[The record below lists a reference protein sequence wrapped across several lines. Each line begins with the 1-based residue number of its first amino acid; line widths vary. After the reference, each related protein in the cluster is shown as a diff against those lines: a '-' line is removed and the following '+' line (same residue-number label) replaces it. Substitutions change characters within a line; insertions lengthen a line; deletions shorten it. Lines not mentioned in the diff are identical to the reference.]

1 MSVRTNVRGGET
13 GQTFTETAMILGIM
27 AAIIISLTTL
37 IVPAYSEMISGLV
50 KHMVVYVG
58 TF

>member
-1 MSVRTNVRGGET
+1 MTTHARRVRREA

-27 AAIIISLTTL
+27 AAIIVSLTTL
-37 IVPAYSEMISGLV
+37 IVPAYSEVVSRLV

-58 TF
+58 TY